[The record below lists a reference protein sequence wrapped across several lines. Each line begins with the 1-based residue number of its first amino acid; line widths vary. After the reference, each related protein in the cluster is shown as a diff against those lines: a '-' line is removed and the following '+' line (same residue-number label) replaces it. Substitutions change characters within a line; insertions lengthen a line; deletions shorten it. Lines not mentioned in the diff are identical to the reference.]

1 MIRKRDRMIVEI
13 KIFSRIRNIGTFI
26 TIYIIISIVVTILI
40 IIFNMIMN
48 IVIIGFVIIVIF
60 ILTTIIKVW
69 RECLYDILKMFTP
82 CQLGKMV
89 TDSL

>member
-1 MIRKRDRMIVEI
+1 MIVEI

-48 IVIIGFVIIVIF
+48 IVIRGFMIIVIF
-60 ILTTIIKVW
+60 ILTTIIKV
-69 RECLYDILKMFTP
+69 
-82 CQLGKMV
+82 
-89 TDSL
+89 

>member
-48 IVIIGFVIIVIF
+48 IVIIGFMIIVIF

-82 CQLGKMV
+82 SQLGKMV